1 MSAPDGYARVAVA
14 GSGVIGCGLA
24 ACATQVGDVRLWAR
38 SDASAWRAEEEAQ
51 SLAAKV
57 DGGSPDRVRVTTELG
72 DLGGCDLIIEAVIED
87 ADAKAELLTELGKAC
102 PDGDLATTTSS
113 LSVGELGRRSGHPER
128 VFGLHVFNPVTRM
141 ELVELCLPE
150 GVRDGIA
157 ERARDWCRALG
168 KTAVEV
174 PDQPGFVV
182 NRLLFPYLFDAVRVL
197 ERTGMSAADV
207 DACMRLGAGH
217 PMGPLRLLDFIGLD
231 VAAAIGESLHSD
243 SGDPA
248 HTVPGRIEEL
258 IGEGKLGRKSGSGFY
273 GYD

>member
-1 MSAPDGYARVAVA
+1 MSAPDGYEHVAVA

-51 SLAAKV
+51 SLTTKV
-57 DGGSPDRVRVTTELG
+57 DGGSPDRVRVTTDLG
-72 DLGGCDLIIEAVIED
+72 DLGDCDLIIEAIIED
-87 ADAKAELLTELGKAC
+87 ADAKAELLGQLGEAC
-102 PDGDLATTTSS
+102 PEGDLATSTSA

-150 GVRDGIA
+150 GVREGIA
-157 ERARDWCRALG
+157 ERAREWCRALG
-168 KTAVEV
+168 KTTVEV

-248 HTVPGRIEEL
+248 HAVPGRIEEL
-258 IGEGKLGRKSGSGFY
+258 IGDGKLGRKSGDGFY
-273 GYD
+273 TYD